1 MAVKLVKDDSKQIIS
16 IVETMAKKNVLVGIP
31 SQKNHREKG
40 AMTNSQIGYLNEK
53 GSTAGNIPPRPWLV
67 PGVESSTAKVIK
79 TLKVFAK
86 KSMDKKKDEI
96 ERGLTAAGLISQS
109 AVKNYIV
116 KGENFQPLS
125 KVTLEARKSAG
136 FKGEKPLIRTSQM
149 LNSVTFVIRDK

>member
-1 MAVKLVKDDSKQIIS
+1 MAVKLVKDDSKKIIS

-31 SQKNHREKG
+31 SQKNHRKKG
-40 AMTNSQIGYLNEK
+40 VMTNSQIGYLNEK